1 MNLYEIDDAIMHC
14 FDEETGEIFEAEY
27 LDQLEMLR
35 DQKIENIACW
45 IKNLRSDA
53 EQLKLETDK
62 LTDRRK
68 HTENKAESLKTYLQR
83 YLSGEK
89 FKTAK
94 AAISYRNTESVDVPD
109 ASLLPEEFQKIAV
122 TADKTAIKA
131 AIKAG
136 AEVAGASLQKNV
148 SMIIK

>member
-68 HTENKAESLKTYLQR
+68 HTENKAEHICK
-83 YLSGEK
+83 G
-89 FKTAK
+89 
-94 AAISYRNTESVDVPD
+94 ISPGRNSRQ
-109 ASLLPEEFQKIAV
+109 QKRRSV
-122 TADKTAIKA
+122 TAIQSPLMFRTRAYCRKSFRK
-131 AIKAG
+131 
-136 AEVAGASLQKNV
+136 LP
-148 SMIIK
+148 